1 MTELQPWQRQPGETD
16 KAWAAFVTFRNLEPS
31 ERSLSRVVSELGK
44 SRGLIERWSSRNN
57 WRERA
62 EAWDEEQDLR
72 LLSSRVE
79 AKKRMDEEHL
89 RIVRAARN
97 KAVQALKDV
106 DPSEFTLTELRNWL
120 DMTMKWERL
129 IIGEPETV
137 VERRVKVEAKDYDIE
152 KEMEELWPLI
162 EDMYRRGILTD
173 EEVA

>member
-1 MTELQPWQRQPGETD
+1 
-16 KAWAAFVTFRNLEPS
+16 
-31 ERSLSRVVSELGK
+31 
-44 SRGLIERWSSRNN
+44 
-57 WRERA
+57 
-62 EAWDEEQDLR
+62 
-72 LLSSRVE
+72 
-79 AKKRMDEEHL
+79 MDEEHL

-129 IIGEPETV
+129 IIGEPETG